1 MNSQIKAPNNKI
13 ISFNLLFKN
22 FIYFF
27 FFYKTGSQSEVQAS
41 LNSWEILL
49 AQDPQYRDLI
59 HELKLSVLKPGFE
72 LLLLK
77 PVSVHSL
84 CTRLAM

>member
-1 MNSQIKAPNNKI
+1 M
-13 ISFNLLFKN
+13 
-22 FIYFF
+22 
-27 FFYKTGSQSEVQAS
+27 TGSQSEIQAS

-49 AQDPQYRDLI
+49 AQDLQYRDLI
-59 HELKLSVLKPGFE
+59 HELKLSVLQPGFE